1 MSTVF
6 SSGDTLGHYVIS
18 EPLGAGGMGEVYRAT
33 DTRLEREVAI
43 KVLPEEFA
51 EDSERLARFD
61 REAKALA
68 SLSHPNI
75 ATLYGLE
82 QVSKSE
88 LDQASRPVGS
98 GNLVFLVMELVEG
111 DDLSQRIAKGPLP
124 INTAVAIGRQIA
136 EGLEAAHRK
145 AIVHRDLKP
154 ANIRVSAD
162 GKVKILDF
170 GLAKTWD
177 PSPSAADFT
186 ESPTVTAGMTRRGTI
201 LGTAPYLSPEQARG
215 QVVDRQTDIWAFG
228 CVLYEMLA
236 GRQAFSGGT
245 SSDLI
250 VDILEHEP
258 DWDALDHN
266 TPMDLRR
273 LVGRCLEKEPIRRLR
288 DAGDV
293 ALALEDL
300 DFEDPRVS
308 TGGAR
313 PVGSPTKKLLPWLVS
328 AVAVILAVIVW
339 MGRSS
344 SKQPQ
349 ASPALHFTELSPAAL
364 DISRIGHYGSAVAV
378 SPDGHVLVWVGANPN
393 GTQLYARHLDEDQAH
408 PIAGT
413 EGGLAPFFSP
423 DGVWIGF
430 WADEK
435 LKKVAVRGGA
445 PQTICEVG
453 HVHGASWGDGIIVM
467 DGIGAGMLSRVDPRG
482 GPVERI
488 EVTNRPGY
496 LAGNPRLLPGSDAML
511 VSTQDSKTVD
521 LVSLTTGEVTTLVSD
536 GNSGTYLPS
545 GHLLWIQGDNL
556 LAAPFDLSR
565 RTITGDAYTV
575 IEGVLTETDIGS
587 LAHYAVSNE
596 GTLAYLPGTAQTSGT
611 LPTWVALDGTTEPMS
626 LPPESYLSPRVSPD
640 GQKLLLSRQTKSRSL
655 WLAEPARGVISPVT
669 DDESNQYWAIW
680 TPDGDHMIFNSQEG
694 NEPVNLWVQRVD
706 HSKPARRLTTTN
718 VHHVPMDITR
728 DGRTVLFL
736 ESAWAGGSFGI
747 KQLHIDGEP
756 RTTPLLATSAHEV
769 HPKLSPDDRWLA
781 YASDVT
787 GRMEIYVQRFPD
799 LGATVRVSPKGGV
812 APLWSPSGDR
822 LYYRSENGRRVFAVD
837 VTNRDPIQFGGEKLL
852 FEGRFEPDIPWGR
865 KWDIHPDGDRFLMLQ
880 IGSSEPVEG
889 IRVIVNWFDE
899 LERLVPSKH

>member
-1 MSTVF
+1 MSTAF
-6 SSGDTLGHYVIS
+6 SSGETLGNYVIS

-33 DTRLEREVAI
+33 DTRLGREVAI

-51 EDSERLARFD
+51 ADAGRLSRFD
-61 REAKALA
+61 REAKVLA
-68 SLSHPNI
+68 SLNHPNI
-75 ATLYGLE
+75 ATLFGFEML
-82 QVSKSE
+82 SRSE
-88 LDQASRPVGS
+88 SDPSPRS
-98 GNLVFLVMELVEG
+98 GESGDLVFLVMELVEG
-111 DDLSQRIAKGPLP
+111 DDLSQRIAEGPLP
-124 INTAVAIGRQIA
+124 VKTVVAIGRQIA

-145 AIVHRDLKP
+145 GIVHRDLKP
-154 ANIRVSAD
+154 ANIRVSDD
-162 GKVKILDF
+162 GRVKILDF

-177 PSPSAADFT
+177 PSPSDLDFT
-186 ESPTVTAGMTRRGTI
+186 ESPTVTAGMTRQGTI

-215 QVVDRQTDIWAFG
+215 QVVDRQTDIWALG
-228 CVLYEMLA
+228 CVLYEMLT
-236 GRQAFSGGT
+236 GSYAFSGGT
-245 SSDLI
+245 SSDVI
-250 VDILEHEP
+250 VRILEHEP

-266 TPMDLRR
+266 TPMELRR
-273 LVGRCLEKEPIRRLR
+273 LLGRCLEKDPKRRLR

-300 DFEDPRVS
+300 DFEDPRAS

-313 PVGSPTKKLLPWLVS
+313 TVPSPTKKLLPWLVS
-328 AVAVILAVIVW
+328 AAAVVLALVVW
-339 MGRSS
+339 IGRSS
-344 SKQPQ
+344 PNRPEP
-349 ASPALHFTELSPAAL
+349 SPTLRFTELSPSVL
-364 DISRIGHYGSAVAV
+364 DLSRIGHYGSAVAV
-378 SPDGHVLVWVGANPN
+378 SPDGHVLVWVGATGN
-393 GTQLYARHLDEDQAH
+393 GTQLYARHLDEDEAQ

-467 DGIGAGMLSRVDPRG
+467 DSVGAGMLSRVDPG
-482 GPVERI
+482 GGQVERI
-488 EVTNRPGY
+488 EVTNRSGY
-496 LAGNPRLLPGSDAML
+496 LAGNPRMLPGSDAML
-511 VSTQDSKTVD
+511 ASTQDGKNVD

-545 GHLLWIQGDNL
+545 GHLIWIQGDSL

-575 IEGVLTETDIGS
+575 IEGILTEKDIGS

-596 GTLAYLPGTAQTSGT
+596 GTLAYLPGTAQTSGMR
-611 LPTWVALDGTTEPMS
+611 PAWVALDGTAEPMP
-626 LPPESYLSPRVSPD
+626 LPTESYLSPRVSPD
-640 GQKLLLSRQTKSRSL
+640 GRELLLSRQTESRSL

-669 DDESNQYWAIW
+669 EDETNQYWAIW
-680 TPDGDHMIFNSQEG
+680 TPDGEHMVFNSQQD

-706 HSKPARRLTTTN
+706 HSKPARRLTTAN

-736 ESAWAGGSFGI
+736 ESAWAGGSFDVNL
-747 KQLHIDGEP
+747 LHMDGET
-756 RTTPLLATSAHEV
+756 RITPLLTTSAHEV

-799 LGATVRVSPKGGV
+799 LGATVRVSPNGGV

-822 LYYRSENGRRVFAVD
+822 LYYRSENGRRIFAVD
-837 VTNRDPIQFGGEKLL
+837 VIDGDPIEFGGEKLL
-852 FEGRFEPDIPWGR
+852 FEGRFTPDIPWGR
-865 KWDIHPDGDRFLMLQ
+865 KWDIHPDGDRFLILQ
-880 IGSSEPVEG
+880 IGSSDPVEG